1 MKKMFLILMLVTAVG
16 TYAQTFGASSIT
28 TEGSFNAANPVYK
41 KWLVLSNKTDVVMKF
56 EQTQDGLGSAMD
68 LVAKMLLQNEL
79 DIDSPDIAK
88 NVINDVTRD
97 NSASFLRSVM
107 EGKSKI
113 NEAWNL
119 PEGSTLHLFISK
131 DSFEVNVLKAFR
143 KKY

>member
-1 MKKMFLILMLVTAVG
+1 MMLLTAAG
-16 TYAQTFGASSIT
+16 TYAQTFVASSIT
-28 TEGSFNAANPVYK
+28 TEGSFNATNQVYK

-88 NVINDVTRD
+88 TVINDGTRD